1 MIIQRIKLCEKCK
14 QLELEKAYK
23 ALSLNDESSPYLYPN
38 YPKLLAASS
47 RKPTLHIMRRGFAG
61 HSHNNIQLRAA
72 SAIKCPEELKR
83 QRDKAEKAMNLNY
96 GF

>member
-1 MIIQRIKLCEKCK
+1 LCEKCK

-23 ALSLNDESSPYLYPN
+23 ALRVNGGAESPH
-38 YPKLLAASS
+38 YPKLLAASAM
-47 RKPTLHIMRRGFAG
+47 KPTLHIKRLRFIG

-72 SAIKCPEELKR
+72 STTCPERLMKEKEM
-83 QRDKAEKAMNLNY
+83 AAKAMSLNI

>member
-1 MIIQRIKLCEKCK
+1 LCEKCK

-23 ALSLNDESSPYLYPN
+23 ALSLNDETTAPYLYPN
-38 YPKLLAASS
+38 YPYPYPKLLAASASS
-47 RKPTLHIMRRGFAG
+47 RKPTLHIKRSGFTG
-61 HSHNNIQLRAA
+61 HSHNNVQLRAA